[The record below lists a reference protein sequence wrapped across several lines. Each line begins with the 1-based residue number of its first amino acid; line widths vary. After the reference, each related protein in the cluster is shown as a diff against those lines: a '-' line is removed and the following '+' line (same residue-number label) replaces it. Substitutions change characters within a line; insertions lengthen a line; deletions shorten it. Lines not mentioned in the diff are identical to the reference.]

1 MERREMRQKERVL
14 EAIAVA
20 LCFLMMLGFF
30 LKVVIF

>member
-1 MERREMRQKERVL
+1 MERREMRQKEHVL
-14 EAIAVA
+14 EAIAVV